1 MRSRG
6 RERAER
12 VTPRR
17 VSLGVLPRVAVRLQQ
32 GQCVWP
38 PEASETGPRASRM
51 HGPPAASAPSAAR
64 SAGVPAPRVAAGAGG
79 TAPACTTS
87 ARRPATRTSTC
98 RRARSTAALAASS
111 SMTWRPARAAAW
123 TPRRCV
129 AACLAVLWSGHDALP
144 AGGAGPGAEAARCY
158 AVTRLVVLRSAGTA
172 KMARRKHCKRVAPSY
187 HYYCHIVSVS
197 ACKAALGC
205 AAAHH
210 GVPRFVSAAAVA
222 KSAAE

>member
-6 RERAER
+6 REQAER

-32 GQCVWP
+32 GRCVWP
-38 PEASETGPRASRM
+38 PEASEAGPRASRM

-111 SMTWRPARAAAW
+111 SMTWRPARRAAW

-129 AACLAVLWSGHDALP
+129 AARLAVLWSGHDALP
-144 AGGAGPGAEAARCY
+144 AGGGR
-158 AVTRLVVLRSAGTA
+158 
-172 KMARRKHCKRVAPSY
+172 ARRRGGALLRALPC
-187 HYYCHIVSVS
+187 SVPQ
-197 ACKAALGC
+197 ALQTRCGELSLPC
-205 AAAHH
+205 CL
-210 GVPRFVSAAAVA
+210 R
-222 KSAAE
+222 EC